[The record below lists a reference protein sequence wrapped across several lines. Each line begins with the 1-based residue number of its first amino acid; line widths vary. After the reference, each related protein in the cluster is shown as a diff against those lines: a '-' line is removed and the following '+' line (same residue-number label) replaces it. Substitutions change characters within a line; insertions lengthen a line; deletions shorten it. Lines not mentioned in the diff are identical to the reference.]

1 MPNVPN
7 FGRSKL
13 GISII
18 VRVLAGLLAGF
29 LTLMPITQA
38 QAQPQNQAPSQRS
51 SPALPALP
59 VSHSVLTSLLRDYVR
74 PRPDGI
80 NRVDFAQFKATGRD
94 RLKSYIDKLERAAPS
109 RMPARAQMAFWI
121 NLYNAKSLQLVLD
134 RYPVASIR
142 DIRLPDPSGKPA
154 DGPWKANV
162 TTIEGRTLSLDDIA
176 TKILRPQFR
185 DPRIRYALNCLALG
199 CPNLL
204 PEAYTPDRIEQ
215 QLDNVATT
223 FVNHPRGITIKGGR
237 VEASNLYEWHE
248 AEFGG
253 FRPVMAHL
261 SHYAKPEL
269 RRQLATVSKFDSY
282 VFDWRLNDAARR

>member
-1 MPNVPN
+1 MLNVP
-7 FGRSKL
+7 KL
-13 GISII
+13 ALLGLS
-18 VRVLAGLLAGF
+18 VLAAATAGLPLLPA
-29 LTLMPITQA
+29 IA
-38 QAQPQNQAPSQRS
+38 QAQPHRPPPPGAG
-51 SPALPALP
+51 LP
-59 VSHSVLTSLLRDYVR
+59 VSHSVLNSLLREYVK

-80 NRVDFAQFKATGRD
+80 NRVDFSKFKAAGRD
-94 RLKSYIDKLERAAPS
+94 RLKSYIDSLERAAPS

-142 DIRLPDPSGKPA
+142 DIRLPDTSGKAA

-185 DPRIRYALNCLALG
+185 DPRVHYALNCMALG

-204 PEAYTPDRIEQ
+204 PEAYAPERLDK
-215 QLDNVATT
+215 QLDAITSA
-223 FVNHPRGITIKGGR
+223 FVNHPRGITIAGGR
-237 VEASNLYEWHE
+237 AEASNIYRWHE

-253 FRPVMAHL
+253 FKPVMAHL
-261 SHYAKPEL
+261 SHYANPEL
-269 RRQLATVSKFDSY
+269 RRQLATVAKFDAY
-282 VFDWRLNDAARR
+282 VFDWRLNDASRR